1 MDTNKDFPSGT
12 EESATRSSSEFSVS
26 SAVNSP
32 RVGMKN
38 DSPENDDLWNLLG
51 QASQHQASP
60 FFSRN
65 VLRSI
70 RQSAHAPSPWFI
82 PRWLASAAFAALVL
96 GFIFTLDQ
104 SASNQGKSYLPSDL
118 ASYIDEAAGLYQIV
132 PLTEFTPAHLA
143 GL

>member
-1 MDTNKDFPSGT
+1 MKDDT
-12 EESATRSSSEFSVS
+12 
-26 SAVNSP
+26 
-32 RVGMKN
+32 
-38 DSPENDDLWNLLG
+38 PENDDLWNLLG

-82 PRWLASAAFAALVL
+82 PRWLAPAAFAALVL